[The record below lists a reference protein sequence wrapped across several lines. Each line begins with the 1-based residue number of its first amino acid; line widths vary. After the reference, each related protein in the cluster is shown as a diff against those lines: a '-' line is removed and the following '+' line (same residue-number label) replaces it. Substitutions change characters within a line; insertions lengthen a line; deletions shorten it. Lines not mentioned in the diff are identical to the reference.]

1 MKHGEG
7 VGPAGPPSE
16 CNIPAVGGDRCFAGT
31 VTGVV
36 LVGGGSNRMG
46 ANKALLP
53 FGRERLL
60 DRVVARVREAFPR
73 VILVSNDSASY
84 NYLGL
89 PVIRDI
95 YPGRGPLSG
104 IHAALSAVATPY
116 IFVVACDMPFVDPKL
131 ALYLA
136 RQAPGYDVVVVRD
149 GPYLE
154 PLFAVYGRGCLEP
167 VESILRRGLRA
178 RVVDFFPAV
187 RVKYIERG
195 DLSDFA
201 GVDKVFM
208 NINTP
213 RDLERALQFLE

>member
-1 MKHGEG
+1 MEHKER
-7 VGPAGPPSE
+7 AGPVNRLSACDTGVME
-16 CNIPAVGGDRCFAGT
+16 TIAEQF
-31 VTGVV
+31 TGVV
-36 LVGGGSNRMG
+36 LVGGGSSRMG
-46 ANKALLP
+46 ANKALIR
-53 FGRERLL
+53 FGGEKLL
-60 DRVVARVREAFPR
+60 DRVVVRMQEAFAR
-73 VILVSNDSASY
+73 LILITNDPDKY

-89 PVIRDI
+89 PVIGDI

-104 IHAALSAVATPY
+104 IHAGLCAASTPY

-136 RQAPGYDVVVVRD
+136 RQAPGFDVVVVRD

-167 VESILRRGLRA
+167 IESILRRGLRA

-195 DLSDFA
+195 NLSDFA

-213 RDLERALQFLE
+213 QDLERALQFLE